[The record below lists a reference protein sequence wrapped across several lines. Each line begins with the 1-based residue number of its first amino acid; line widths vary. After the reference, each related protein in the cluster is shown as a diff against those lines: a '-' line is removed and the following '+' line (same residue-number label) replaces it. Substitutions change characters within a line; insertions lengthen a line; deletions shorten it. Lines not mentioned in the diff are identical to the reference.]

1 MTVKEMKAR
10 LRAINAEAA
19 NTTDTEVL
27 NKLLA
32 EAEDLNAKIDEAKNR
47 ARLRQLADGAA
58 ESPEGTEGANG
69 GEGGSDPENAA
80 TKRGKTLLAGNKVSR
95 VFAVKNTLSSSS
107 AVLTQH
113 TATDVK
119 ETFNEVSSLVDRVKV
134 IPLPGGESYKRGFVK
149 SYGEGGYTAEG
160 ADYTT
165 AEPTFGYAS
174 MSKAKI
180 TAYCEEPE
188 EIKKLAPAAY
198 DSIIEGSTEIAIR
211 KKLSKQILVGVGGDN
226 SVTGIFFNPSSTSDD
241 IIDRSTDI
249 ELSAIDENT
258 LDTIIYGFGGEED
271 VEDVAVLILNKAD
284 LKAFATCRLSD
295 GKKAYTVVNH
305 GNTGTI
311 DGVPYIINSACKAV
325 SNSTTTAGAYC
336 MAYGPLSNYEMPVF
350 SDIDI
355 QHSNEYKFK
364 QGQIAHRGDV
374 FVGGNVAAHNGFL
387 RVKKK
392 TVASNVLTVTS
403 AAGSASGKTTITV
416 SETLGAGNSF
426 KYKVAA
432 NPTIPAVGDT
442 CSAGY
447 TNWNGSDEITAETGK
462 TIVIVEVDGDNKAV
476 RVGSA
481 NVTAQ

>member
-19 NTTDTEVL
+19 KTTDTEVL

-47 ARLRQLADGAA
+47 ARLRQLAGGAA

-211 KKLSKQILVGVGGDN
+211 KKLSKQILVGAGGDN

-392 TVASNVLTVTS
+392 
-403 AAGSASGKTTITV
+403 
-416 SETLGAGNSF
+416 
-426 KYKVAA
+426 
-432 NPTIPAVGDT
+432 
-442 CSAGY
+442 
-447 TNWNGSDEITAETGK
+447 
-462 TIVIVEVDGDNKAV
+462 
-476 RVGSA
+476 
-481 NVTAQ
+481 Q

>member
-19 NTTDTEVL
+19 KTTDTEVL

-80 TKRGKTLLAGNKVSR
+80 TKRGKILLAGNKVSR

-211 KKLSKQILVGVGGDN
+211 KKLSKQILVGAGGDN

-392 TVASNVLTVTS
+392 
-403 AAGSASGKTTITV
+403 
-416 SETLGAGNSF
+416 
-426 KYKVAA
+426 
-432 NPTIPAVGDT
+432 
-442 CSAGY
+442 
-447 TNWNGSDEITAETGK
+447 
-462 TIVIVEVDGDNKAV
+462 
-476 RVGSA
+476 
-481 NVTAQ
+481 Q

>member
-10 LRAINAEAA
+10 LRAINTEAA

-47 ARLRQLADGAA
+47 ARLRQLAGGAA

-211 KKLSKQILVGVGGDN
+211 KKLSKQILVGAGGDN

-392 TVASNVLTVTS
+392 TVASNILTVTS
-403 AAGSASGKTTITV
+403 AAGSASGKTAITV
-416 SETLGAGNSF
+416 SETLGVGNSF
-426 KYKVAA
+426 KYKVGDGLVL
-432 NPTIPAVGDT
+432 PSVGDSCT
-442 CSAGY
+442 TGY
-447 TNWNGSDEITAETGK
+447 TAWNGSDEITAATGK
-462 TIVIVEVDGDNKAV
+462 TIVIVEVDSDNKAV

-481 NVTAQ
+481 VVTAK

>member
-149 SYGEGGYTAEG
+149 SYGEGDYTAEG

-188 EIKKLAPAAY
+188 EIKKLPPAAY

-211 KKLSKQILVGVGGDN
+211 KKLSKQILVGAGGDN

-392 TVASNVLTVTS
+392 
-403 AAGSASGKTTITV
+403 
-416 SETLGAGNSF
+416 
-426 KYKVAA
+426 
-432 NPTIPAVGDT
+432 
-442 CSAGY
+442 
-447 TNWNGSDEITAETGK
+447 
-462 TIVIVEVDGDNKAV
+462 
-476 RVGSA
+476 
-481 NVTAQ
+481 Q